1 MATTPF
7 ETYPEGRLM
16 TMRLFLT
23 SCAAG
28 LAFTAVFGLSVANAD
43 LVTNGGFETGDL
55 TGWTLNNGEDSGV
68 LSYPHTGTWGFRGGQ
83 EFGGGITQT
92 LATTPGAYYDL
103 TFWLEKPFPDID
115 GTYTPGTIVF
125 SVSFDGNTL
134 TTLGA
139 GSAFP
144 YTEYSFTGLLANTN
158 LTDLIFHFQNG
169 PAFWAVDDISVVPT
183 TAVGVPG
190 PIAGAGLPGLILA
203 SGGLLG
209 WWRRRRKVAAAVVR

>member
-7 ETYPEGRLM
+7 ETYPEGCVM
-16 TMRLFLT
+16 TMRSFLT

-43 LVTNGGFETGDL
+43 LVTNGGFETPCPACPAGL
-55 TGWTLNNGEDSGV
+55 TGWTLDNGEDSGV
-68 LSYPHTGTWGFRGGQ
+68 GGSPYNHSGSYGYRGGA
-83 EFGGGITQT
+83 ELGGGITQT

-103 TFWLEKPFPDID
+103 TFWLEKPFNDNIN
-115 GTYTPGTIVF
+115 GVTVEF
-125 SVSFDGNTL
+125 SVSFGGNTL
-134 TTLGA
+134 ITLTDP
-139 GSAFP
+139 SP
-144 YTEYSFTGLLANTN
+144 LTYTEYSFTGLFATTN
-158 LTDLIFHFQNG
+158 LTDLKFVFRDG
-169 PAFWAVDDISVVPT
+169 PSFWAIDDISVVPT

-209 WWRRRRKVAAAVVR
+209 WWRRRQWTA